1 MEGSSKNNKRKKIDE
16 HMKKNKKRHVVNN
29 IIKLN
34 HEGKKIDEN
43 RSSGSTEKSG
53 QESFG
58 VFEFPWM
65 KESMISS
72 SLDWSLPGTLFSFVD
87 DGNDMLDGI
96 SELRLPVK
104 RFCND
109 MLEFEAFEFIWTSI
123 SD

>member
-16 HMKKNKKRHVVNN
+16 HMKKNKKRHVINN
-29 IIKLN
+29 SINLN
-34 HEGKKIDEN
+34 PEEKKICE
-43 RSSGSTEKSG
+43 RTEKYG

-65 KESMISS
+65 KDSMIST
-72 SLDWSLPGTLFSFVD
+72 SLDWSLPGSPFPFID
-87 DGNDMLDGI
+87 DGNEMFEGS

-104 RFCND
+104 RFSND